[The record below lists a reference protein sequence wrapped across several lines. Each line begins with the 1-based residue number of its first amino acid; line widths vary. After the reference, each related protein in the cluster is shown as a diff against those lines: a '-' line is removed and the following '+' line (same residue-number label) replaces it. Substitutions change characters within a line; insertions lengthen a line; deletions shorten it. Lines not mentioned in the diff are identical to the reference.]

1 MATEWKCY
9 KQTFK
14 DTWIRS
20 LKSTINL
27 LITDTVT
34 PGLHLRFYA
43 NTKNIV
49 FYLGYMVKGTRQ
61 HRNIKIGNWGDLK
74 TETVREQAAAFRK
87 QVTNGFDPMEERQ
100 KEIKKTLA
108 EQRQRVKTSV
118 LLEEYFEKVSKT
130 RKRASTQK
138 SDRGQIDRYLNPM
151 LGNMWITDLELPI
164 IIDFYDKMVAKT
176 SFSTATRALQLVSA
190 FWNWCEL
197 KGYKVM
203 NSNPC
208 SKVDKRRNEK
218 KKHKRLTIEEYK
230 RLLDAMDA
238 GLTES
243 PYNPRMFRALK
254 VLMFTGCRVTEI
266 TGLKK
271 SEINFETRFIEFENP
286 NKNDEDGHPLPIQ
299 AIEELKIAIAES
311 PKDSIRVFP
320 ATRGTDE
327 SLLDIRKAFAW
338 AVERAGLPR
347 MERHDFRRS
356 FITVG
361 TDTLNIPI
369 QTVSSAIGHA
379 NVSTTEI
386 YSRISDKTRLKT
398 ADEIATAIAG

>member
-20 LKSTINL
+20 LKSTVNL
-27 LITDTVT
+27 LVTDTVT

-74 TETVREQAAAFRK
+74 TETVREQAAEFRK

-118 LLEEYFEKVSKT
+118 LMEEYFEKVSKT

-151 LGNMWITDLELPI
+151 LGNLWITDLELPI

-197 KGYKVM
+197 KGYKSM

-243 PYNPRMFRALK
+243 PYNPRMFRALIRSIK
-254 VLMFTGCRVTEI
+254 GIINRFAPS
-266 TGLKK
+266 
-271 SEINFETRFIEFENP
+271 SENNTNSY
-286 NKNDEDGHPLPIQ
+286 IQ
-299 AIEELKIAIAES
+299 AIAKS
-311 PKDSIRVFP
+311 TGF
-320 ATRGTDE
+320 DE
-327 SLLDIRKAFAW
+327 SAQLDLEDDEVVVALMRAIIRH
-338 AVERAGLPR
+338 ENGQQPYSDEDLRMGL
-347 MERHDFRRS
+347 
-356 FITVG
+356 
-361 TDTLNIPI
+361 
-369 QTVSSAIGHA
+369 
-379 NVSTTEI
+379 
-386 YSRISDKTRLKT
+386 KC
-398 ADEIATAIAG
+398 